1 VIDPYFLK
9 RLRAAVEPRSV
20 IDAPSDIEPYLTDC
34 RQLYHG
40 AAALVLLPADVAE
53 VSTMLA
59 LCNEAGIGVVPHGGN
74 TGYCGGSVPD
84 ESGHQLVMSLSRLNR
99 IRSVEPLSY
108 AMTVEAGCILAT
120 VQEVALAAERYFPLS
135 LAAEGSCQIGGNL
148 STNAGGTAVLRYGMA
163 RELVLGLEV
172 VLADG
177 RVLGMLRSLRK
188 DNTGYDLKSL
198 FIGAEGTL
206 GVITAATLKLFPKA
220 AVRAT
225 AYLAIPSLEAAV
237 QLLAA
242 LRSASADRLT
252 ACEIMGRRAL
262 DLVAAHIPGAGDVFD
277 SPHPW
282 YLLVELQST
291 LASEDLDGLLE
302 GALAAAMERGLIADA
317 IVAKS
322 GAQRAAL
329 WRLRETIPEALAAAG
344 AQIKHDVSIPI
355 AAIPDFAATAAH
367 WIHTQIPGARIA
379 PFGHIGD
386 GNLHF
391 NVGQPPDADA
401 ADFLRRA
408 SDIEHGVHDIAHRYG
423 GSFSAEHGIGKYK
436 LKELLRYRSPNELD
450 VMRTLKQA
458 LDPRGIMNPGKILE

>member
-1 VIDPYFLK
+1 VIDPYFLQ
-9 RLRAAVEPRSV
+9 RLRTAVDPRSV
-20 IDAPSDIEPYLTDC
+20 IDAPADIEPFLSDC
-34 RQLYHG
+34 RKLYQG
-40 AAALVLLPADVAE
+40 AAALVLRPADVAE

-84 ESGHQLVMSLSRLNR
+84 ESGNQLVMSLSRLNR

-120 VQEVALAAERYFPLS
+120 VQEAALAAERYFPLS

-148 STNAGGTAVLRYGMA
+148 STNAGGTAVLRHGMA

-177 RVLGMLRSLRK
+177 RVLDMLRSLRK

-225 AYLAIPSLEAAV
+225 AFLAIPSLEAAV

-242 LRSASADRLT
+242 LRAASADRLT
-252 ACEIMGRRAL
+252 ACEIMGRHAL
-262 DLVAAHIPGAGDVFD
+262 ELVAKHIPSTGDVFD
-277 SPHPW
+277 NPHPW
-282 YLLVELQST
+282 YLLVELQSP
-291 LASEDLDGLLE
+291 LATEDLDGVLE
-302 GALAAAMERGLIADA
+302 AALAASMERGLIADA

-322 GAQRAAL
+322 GAQRAAF
-329 WRLRETIPEALAAAG
+329 WRLREAIPEALARAG

-367 WIHTQIPGARIA
+367 WIRVQMPGAPIV

-391 NVGQPPDADA
+391 NVSRPLDADG

-408 SDIEHGVHDIAHRYG
+408 PDIEHGVHDIAHRYG

-436 LKELLRYRSPNELD
+436 LKELLRYRSANEVH

-458 LDPRGIMNPGKILE
+458 LDPKGIMNPGKILE